1 MMGDDVDPEKEA
13 EYWKDLINPDSEE
26 DAEEDNQ
33 PKTLEERRKAL
44 LEGLESDSEDEKKKK
59 KEKKEQIDVDNM
71 DWDAINS
78 DELDSEDLDRIESA
92 QKIQKNKKT
101 PDIQFAAGFDEDVGA
116 KMLKEKKE
124 KKEDAKMTQFE
135 KYEAKKRERKMQKKE
150 AGRIKREKAKVEKNM
165 TEAEV

>member
-1 MMGDDVDPEKEA
+1 VPDEYEFTFNKINRATGHSDVKLTWDAPDTKRQKKLAAGFMMGDDVDPEKEA

-92 QKIQKNKKT
+92 QKI
-101 PDIQFAAGFDEDVGA
+101 
-116 KMLKEKKE
+116 
-124 KKEDAKMTQFE
+124 
-135 KYEAKKRERKMQKKE
+135 
-150 AGRIKREKAKVEKNM
+150 
-165 TEAEV
+165 